1 MDSRHKVVVFAVG
14 TLLIGVMLFVSRENL
29 LQSNLVLEKK
39 PTSTRL
45 VHPESNGNTAMS
57 SPSVGAT
64 AGAGSSSPTPVLGVT
79 SSSSL
84 PAPGLSRPKPGDSL
98 EKILD
103 YKRQIELGS
112 TPDDSLASRNLPG
125 TPSFELVVG
134 GSPVVLHAALNEVYV
149 PQKDG
154 QHEIIEIP
162 AATNLDQWQSEAN
175 KISSNAEIVL
185 YRPELPRTEN
195 NALMLGATLIVAA
208 ANEDEARALAESD
221 GLEYIRPLG
230 DSLSG
235 RYLVGASRPQ
245 VSLETLLKEKMKKVS
260 NLEGNY
266 RKVLVP
272 RAGGA
277 LPPAAKP
284 GPSKTPSLSAGRKAP
299 RFIPNDVNFPSQWHL
314 YQTSA
319 PSGGTTSGVDV
330 NVINAWDLFKGAGVT
345 IGIVDDGLQL
355 THPDLSPNISAVSG
369 IHRDWND
376 STPNDPT
383 PGSLNAHGTAVGG
396 VSAAR
401 GNNSIGVSGV
411 APEAKLAGL
420 RLIAG
425 PASDADEVDAFG
437 WRNDVIAIKN
447 NSWGPA
453 DDGTSIAQLA
463 SSVNAALQ
471 SAVTNGRGGL
481 GEVFVW
487 SNGNGGSYA
496 SAQFVTD
503 SSNYDGYANSIYVIS
518 VGATANTGQA
528 SSYTEKGGNVSVTA
542 PSSGGT
548 LGITTTDLTGVSGYS
563 TTDYTSNFGGTSA
576 SAPMVAGIAALML
589 QANPTLGWRDVKE
602 ILIRTARPIDTGD
615 SGWVNNNAGIKFN
628 PWYGAG
634 LVDAEEAVNR
644 ALDWENLES
653 MTSASASLT
662 GLNLLIPDNKP
673 DGVTVDLPISSSF
686 RVESVAITVSATHL
700 FRGDLVFT
708 VISPAGTQVR
718 MTGGVRY
725 LDSNNNLDNVTF
737 TTPFLWGESSAGTW
751 KVKASD
757 EWTVL
762 SGRLTAASITVYGSS
777 SPVAPANDNFEKAT
791 LVYGQTESIST
802 SNRGAGREKGEPKH
816 TGAQGGG
823 SLWWKIQPRTSG
835 YLTIDTV
842 GSSIDTLMS
851 LYTGTSVTGLTDV
864 IGNDDIST
872 TVKQSRISRFAV
884 QPGEIYMLAVDG
896 KNRARGSIRLNFS
909 LEAGALYDNF
919 VDAKPVNANTW
930 SDNRSNATYSS
941 ESGEPSHAGV
951 GSASKSVWYL
961 WTPQVTGTA
970 TVTTSGSAL
979 DTRLGVYLGTSL
991 RSLRQVT
998 SNDND
1003 AGRKSSKVTFGVRAG
1018 ENYAIALDG
1027 KSGASG
1033 NFTISGIIG
1042 SSSVPVTPPPTND
1055 TFAGLK
1061 AISGAPLDIRASNVN
1076 ATRQTGEPA
1085 GTTSVWYEWT
1095 APRTGPVTVTTDGSL
1110 FDTTLGAYSGSSVS
1124 TVVAL
1129 PSYPS
1134 RVVNQVVVTAEND
1147 NAVPGQRWS
1156 RIRFSA
1162 ASGAKYLIRVNGVR
1176 GATGRY
1182 NLKITY

>member
-1 MDSRHKVVVFAVG
+1 MEWMYRLHKVVLFSIA
-14 TLLIGVMLFVSRENL
+14 TLLIGVILFISRENS
-29 LQSNLVLEKK
+29 LQSVLVLEKK
-39 PTSTRL
+39 STSTIIG
-45 VHPESNGNTAMS
+45 HPESSGAVMS
-57 SPSVGAT
+57 SPSIGAT
-64 AGAGSSSPTPVLGVT
+64 AGGGNSSPAPVLGVT

-84 PAPGLSRPKPGDSL
+84 PAPVLSRPKPGDSF

-103 YKRQIELGS
+103 YKRQIEKGA

-125 TPSFELVVG
+125 TPPFELVVG
-134 GSPVVLHAALNEVYV
+134 GSPVVLQAALNEVYV
-149 PQKDG
+149 PRKDG
-154 QHEIIEIP
+154 QHEIVEITP
-162 AATNLDQWQSEAN
+162 VANLQDWQKEASQ
-175 KISSNAEIVL
+175 ISPDAEIVL
-185 YRPELPRTEN
+185 YRPDLPRTEN
-195 NALMLGATLIVAA
+195 NALMLGSTLIVAA
-208 ANEDEARALAESD
+208 ANEEEARALAESD

-230 DSLSG
+230 DSHTG

-245 VSLETLLKEKMKKVS
+245 VSLETLLQEKMKKVS

-277 LPPAAKP
+277 LPPSSKP
-284 GPSKTPSLSAGRKAP
+284 APVVSPSLSAGRKTP

-314 YQTSA
+314 YQTSV
-319 PSGGTTSGVDV
+319 PNGGTTSGVDV
-330 NVINAWDLFKGAGVT
+330 NVINAWDLYKGAGVT

-369 IHRDWND
+369 IHHDWND
-376 STPNDPT
+376 STPTDPT
-383 PGSLNAHGTAVGG
+383 PSSLNAHGTAVGG
-396 VSAAR
+396 VASAR
-401 GNNSIGVSGV
+401 GNNTIGVSGV

-420 RLIAG
+420 RLVAG

-447 NSWGPA
+447 NSWGPD
-453 DDGTSIAQLA
+453 DDGTSITKLS
-463 SSVNAALQ
+463 SSVNAALL
-471 SAVTNGRGGL
+471 SAVTNGRSGL

-518 VGATANTGQA
+518 VGALANTGQA

-542 PSSGGT
+542 PSNGGT
-548 LGITTTDLTGVSGYS
+548 LGITTTDLSGLPGYTS
-563 TTDYTSNFGGTSA
+563 TDYTSNFGGTSA
-576 SAPMVAGIAALML
+576 SAPMVSGIVALML
-589 QANPTLGWRDVKE
+589 QANPSLGWRDVKE

-644 ALDWENLES
+644 ALDWENLEP
-653 MTSASASLT
+653 MTSASASQT

-673 DGVTVDLPISSSF
+673 EGVTVDLPISSSF
-686 RVESVAITVSATHL
+686 RVESVAITVTATHL
-700 FRGDLVFT
+700 YRGDLVFT

-725 LDSNNNLDNVTF
+725 LDSNSNLDNVTF

-751 KVKASD
+751 QVKAAD
-757 EWTVL
+757 EWIAI
-762 SGRLTAASITVYGSS
+762 SGRLKAASITVYGSS
-777 SPVAPANDNFEKAT
+777 SPVAPSNDNFDKAT
-791 LVYGQTESIST
+791 IVYGQTESIST
-802 SNRGAGREKGEPKH
+802 SNRGSGREKGEPKH

-842 GSSIDTLMS
+842 GSSIDTLIS

-896 KNRARGSIRLNFS
+896 KNRARGSIRLNFN

-919 VDAKPVNANTW
+919 SDAKPVNANSW
-930 SDNRSNATYSS
+930 SDSRSNATYSS

-951 GSASKSVWYL
+951 GAASKSVWYL

-970 TVTTSGSAL
+970 TVTTSGSQL
-979 DTRLGVYLGTSL
+979 DTRLGVYLGRTLGTL
-991 RSLRQVT
+991 REVT

-1027 KSGASG
+1027 KNGASG

-1042 SSSVPVTPPPTND
+1042 SATVPVTPPPTND
-1055 TFAGLK
+1055 AFAGPI
-1061 AISGAPLDIRASNVN
+1061 AISGAPLSIRASNVN

-1095 APRTGPVTVTTDGSL
+1095 APKTGPVTVTTEGSL

-1124 TVVAL
+1124 AVVAL
-1129 PSYPS
+1129 PSYPNS
-1134 RVVNQVVVTAEND
+1134 LVTAEND

-1162 ASGAKYLIRVNGVR
+1162 AAGAKYLIRVNGAR

-1182 NLKITY
+1182 DLKITY

>member
-1 MDSRHKVVVFAVG
+1 MVISFFGISFLA
-14 TLLIGVMLFVSRENL
+14 LFVIL
-29 LQSNLVLEKK
+29 SNQDSDRSYHLSSNSFHRSDSSTPSPGKK
-39 PTSTRL
+39 PKSDSSQSGGSGSASTRPGVGGL
-45 VHPESNGNTAMS
+45 ASAS
-57 SPSVGAT
+57 SPNPQT
-64 AGAGSSSPTPVLGVT
+64 RR
-79 SSSSL
+79 L
-84 PAPGLSRPKPGDSL
+84 PRPKAGDSL
-98 EKILD
+98 EDILK
-103 YKRQIELGS
+103 YKRQIEQGS

-125 TPSFELVVG
+125 TPPFELVVG
-134 GSPVVLHAALNEVYV
+134 GSPVVLQAALNEVYV
-149 PQKDG
+149 PRKDG
-154 QHEIIEIP
+154 QHEIIEITP
-162 AATNLDQWQSEAN
+162 VANLGDWQKEASQ
-175 KISSNAEIVL
+175 ISPDAEIVL
-185 YRPELPRTEN
+185 YRPDLPRTEN
-195 NALMLGATLIVAA
+195 NALMLGSTLIVAA
-208 ANEDEARALAESD
+208 AKEDEARAFAESD

-235 RYLVGASRPQ
+235 RYLVGTPRPQ
-245 VSLETLLKEKMKKVS
+245 VSLETLIKEKMKKVS
-260 NLEGNY
+260 NLEGNF
-266 RKVLVP
+266 RKVLVARV
-272 RAGGA
+272 RAP
-277 LPPAAKP
+277 LPPVSKP
-284 GPSKTPSLSAGRKAP
+284 APVVTPSLSAGRKTP

-314 YQTSA
+314 YQTVV
-319 PSGGTTSGVDV
+319 PIGGTTSGVDV
-330 NVINAWDLFKGAGVT
+330 NVINAWDLYKGAGVT

-355 THPDLSPNISAVSG
+355 THSDLSPNISAVSG
-369 IHRDWND
+369 IHHDWND
-376 STPNDPT
+376 STPTDPS
-383 PGSLNAHGTAVGG
+383 PNSLNAHGTAVAGLA
-396 VSAAR
+396 AAR

-420 RLIAG
+420 RLVAG

-447 NSWGPA
+447 NSWGPD
-453 DDGTSIAQLA
+453 DDGTSITKLS
-463 SSVNAALQ
+463 SSVNAALL
-471 SAVTNGRGGL
+471 SAVTNGRSGL

-518 VGATANTGQA
+518 VGALANTGQA

-542 PSSGGT
+542 PSNGGT
-548 LGITTTDLTGVSGYS
+548 LGITTTDLSGLPGYTS
-563 TTDYTSNFGGTSA
+563 TDYTSNFGGTSA
-576 SAPMVAGIAALML
+576 SAPMVSGIVALML
-589 QANPTLGWRDVKE
+589 QANPSLGWRDVKE

-644 ALDWENLES
+644 ALDWENLEP
-653 MTSASASLT
+653 MTSASASQT

-673 DGVTVDLPISSSF
+673 EGVTVDLPISSSF
-686 RVESVAITVSATHL
+686 RVESVAITVTATHL
-700 FRGDLVFT
+700 YRGDLVFT

-725 LDSNNNLDNVTF
+725 LDSNSNLDNVTF

-751 KVKASD
+751 QVKAAD
-757 EWTVL
+757 EWIAI
-762 SGRLTAASITVYGSS
+762 SGRLKAASITVYGSS
-777 SPVAPANDNFEKAT
+777 SPVAPSNDNFDKAT
-791 LVYGQTESIST
+791 IVYGQTESIST
-802 SNRGAGREKGEPKH
+802 SNRGSGREKGEPKH

-842 GSSIDTLMS
+842 GSSIDTLIS

-896 KNRARGSIRLNFS
+896 KNRARGSIRLNFN

-919 VDAKPVNANTW
+919 SDAKPVNANSW
-930 SDNRSNATYSS
+930 SDSRSNATYSS

-951 GSASKSVWYL
+951 GPASKSVWYL

-970 TVTTSGSAL
+970 TVTTSGSQL
-979 DTRLGVYLGTSL
+979 DTRLGVYLGRTLGTL
-991 RSLRQVT
+991 REVT

-1027 KSGASG
+1027 KNGASG

-1042 SSSVPVTPPPTND
+1042 SATVPVTPPPAND
-1055 TFAGLK
+1055 AFAGPI
-1061 AISGAPLDIRASNVN
+1061 AISGAPLSIRASNVN

-1095 APRTGPVTVTTDGSL
+1095 APKTGPVTVTTEGSL

-1124 TVVAL
+1124 AVVAL
-1129 PSYPS
+1129 PSYPNS
-1134 RVVNQVVVTAEND
+1134 LVTAEND

-1162 ASGAKYLIRVNGVR
+1162 AAGAKYLIRVNGAR

-1182 NLKITY
+1182 DLKITY

>member
-1 MDSRHKVVVFAVG
+1 MYGRHKVVVFSIG
-14 TLLIGVMLFVSRENL
+14 TLLVGVMLFVSRENL
-29 LQSNLVLEKK
+29 IHSNLVFEKK
-39 PTSTRL
+39 PTSIRL
-45 VHPESNGNTAMS
+45 GHPESSGNTAMS
-57 SPSVGAT
+57 SPSTGAT
-64 AGAGSSSPTPVLGVT
+64 AGAGTFPPTPLLGVT

-84 PAPGLSRPKPGDSL
+84 RAPAPSRPKLGDSL

-103 YKRQIELGS
+103 YKRQIEQGS
-112 TPDDSLASRNLPG
+112 TPDVSLASRNLPG
-125 TPSFELVVG
+125 TPPFELVVG
-134 GSPVVLHAALNEVYV
+134 GSPIVLHAALNEVYV
-149 PQKDG
+149 PLRDG
-154 QHEIIEIP
+154 QHEIVEI
-162 AATNLDQWQSEAN
+162 AQVANLREWQKEAT
-175 KISSNAEIVL
+175 KISPDAEIVL
-185 YRPELPRTEN
+185 YRPDLPRTEN

-208 ANEDEARALAESD
+208 ANEDEARSLAESD

-245 VSLETLLKEKMKKVS
+245 ISLETLLKEKKKKVS
-260 NLEGNY
+260 NAEGNF
-266 RKVLVP
+266 RKVLVL

-277 LPPAAKP
+277 LPPASKP
-284 GPSKTPSLSAGRKAP
+284 GPGKRPTLSAGRKAP
-299 RFIPNDVNFPSQWHL
+299 RFTPNDVNFPSQWHL
-314 YQTSA
+314 YQTSV

-330 NVINAWDLFKGAGVT
+330 NVINAWDLYKGAGVT

-355 THPDLSPNISAVSG
+355 THPDLSPNVSPISG
-369 IHRDWND
+369 IHHDWND

-383 PGSLNAHGTAVGG
+383 PSSLNAHGTAVGG
-396 VSAAR
+396 VASAR
-401 GNNSIGVSGV
+401 GNNTIGVSGV
-411 APEAKLAGL
+411 APEARLAGL
-420 RLIAG
+420 RLVAG
-425 PASDADEVDAFG
+425 PPSDADEVDAFG

-447 NSWGPA
+447 NSWGPD
-453 DDGTSIAQLA
+453 DDGTSIAKLPSA
-463 SSVNAALQ
+463 VNAALL
-471 SAVTNGRGGL
+471 SAVSNGRGGL

-496 SAQFVTD
+496 SAQYVTD

-518 VGATANTGQA
+518 VGAIANTGQA
-528 SSYTEKGGNVSVTA
+528 SSFTEKGGNVSVTA
-542 PSSGGT
+542 PSNGGT
-548 LGITTTDLTGVSGYS
+548 LGITTTDLTGLSGYTS
-563 TTDYTSNFGGTSA
+563 TDYTSNFGGTSA

-653 MTSASASLT
+653 MTSVSASLT

-673 DGVTVDLPISSSF
+673 EGVTVDLPISSSF

-700 FRGDLVFT
+700 YRGDLVFS

-718 MTGGVRY
+718 LTGGVRY
-725 LDSNNNLDNVTF
+725 LDSNSNLDNVTF
-737 TTPFLWGESSAGTW
+737 TTPFFWGESSAGTW

-757 EWTVL
+757 EWVVL

-791 LVYGQTESIST
+791 LVYGQTDSIST

-851 LYTGTSVTGLTDV
+851 LYTGTSVNGLSDV
-864 IGNDDIST
+864 IGNDDISSS
-872 TVKQSRISRFAV
+872 VKQSRISRFAV
-884 QPGEIYMLAVDG
+884 QPGEIYMLALDG
-896 KNRARGSIRLNFS
+896 KNRARGSIRLNFK

-919 VDAKPVNANTW
+919 GDAKPINSSTW
-930 SDNRSNATYSS
+930 SDSRSNATYSS
-941 ESGEPSHAGV
+941 EPGEPSHAGV

-961 WTPQVTGTA
+961 WTPQATGTA

-979 DTRLGVYLGTSL
+979 DTRLGVYLGNAIS
-991 RSLRQVT
+991 SLRQVA

-1003 AGRKSSKVTFGVRAG
+1003 AGRRTSKVTFGVRAG

-1027 KSGASG
+1027 KNGASG

-1042 SSSVPVTPPPTND
+1042 SATVPVTPPPTND
-1055 TFAGLK
+1055 TFAGLIG
-1061 AISGAPLDIRASNVN
+1061 ISGAPLNIRASNVN

-1095 APRTGPVTVTTDGSL
+1095 APKTGPVTVTTDGSL

-1129 PSYPS
+1129 PSYPNTL
-1134 RVVNQVVVTAEND
+1134 VKAEND

-1162 ASGAKYLIRVNGVR
+1162 ATGAKYLIRVNGVR

-1182 NLKITY
+1182 DLKIAY

>member
-1 MDSRHKVVVFAVG
+1 MEWMYRLHKVVLFSIA
-14 TLLIGVMLFVSRENL
+14 TLLIGVILFISRENS
-29 LQSNLVLEKK
+29 LQSVLVLEKK
-39 PTSTRL
+39 STSTIIG
-45 VHPESNGNTAMS
+45 HPESSGAVMS
-57 SPSVGAT
+57 SPSIGAT
-64 AGAGSSSPTPVLGVT
+64 AGGGNSSPAPVLGVT

-84 PAPGLSRPKPGDSL
+84 PAPVLSRPKPGDSF

-103 YKRQIELGS
+103 YKRQIEKGA

-125 TPSFELVVG
+125 TPPFELVVG
-134 GSPVVLHAALNEVYV
+134 GSPVVLQAALNEVYV
-149 PQKDG
+149 PRKDG
-154 QHEIIEIP
+154 QHEIVEITP
-162 AATNLDQWQSEAN
+162 VANLQDWQKEASQ
-175 KISSNAEIVL
+175 ISPDAEIVL
-185 YRPELPRTEN
+185 YRPDLPRTEN
-195 NALMLGATLIVAA
+195 NALMLGSTLIVAA
-208 ANEDEARALAESD
+208 ANEEEARALAESD

-230 DSLSG
+230 DSHTG

-245 VSLETLLKEKMKKVS
+245 VSLETLLQEKMKKVS

-277 LPPAAKP
+277 LPPSSKP
-284 GPSKTPSLSAGRKAP
+284 APVVSPSLSAGRKTP

-314 YQTSA
+314 YQTSV
-319 PSGGTTSGVDV
+319 PNGGTTSGVDV
-330 NVINAWDLFKGAGVT
+330 NVINAWDLYKGAGVT

-369 IHRDWND
+369 IHHDWND
-376 STPNDPT
+376 STPTDPT
-383 PGSLNAHGTAVGG
+383 PSSLNAHGTAVGG
-396 VSAAR
+396 VASAR
-401 GNNSIGVSGV
+401 GNNTIGVSGV

-420 RLIAG
+420 RLVAG

-447 NSWGPA
+447 NSWGPD
-453 DDGTSIAQLA
+453 DDGTSITKLS
-463 SSVNAALQ
+463 SSVNAALL
-471 SAVTNGRGGL
+471 SAVTNGRSGL

-518 VGATANTGQA
+518 VGALANTGQA

-542 PSSGGT
+542 PSNGGT
-548 LGITTTDLTGVSGYS
+548 LGITTTDLSGLSGYTS
-563 TTDYTSNFGGTSA
+563 TDYTSNFGGTSA
-576 SAPMVAGIAALML
+576 SAPMVSGIVALML
-589 QANPTLGWRDVKE
+589 QANPSLGWRDVKE

-644 ALDWENLES
+644 ALDWENLEP
-653 MTSASASLT
+653 MTSASASQT

-673 DGVTVDLPISSSF
+673 EGVTVDLPISSSF
-686 RVESVAITVSATHL
+686 RVESVAITVTATHL
-700 FRGDLVFT
+700 YRGDLVFT

-725 LDSNNNLDNVTF
+725 LDSNSNLDNVTF

-751 KVKASD
+751 QVKAAD
-757 EWTVL
+757 EWIAI
-762 SGRLTAASITVYGSS
+762 SGRLKAASITVYGSS
-777 SPVAPANDNFEKAT
+777 SPVAPSNDNFDKAT
-791 LVYGQTESIST
+791 IVYGQTESIST
-802 SNRGAGREKGEPKH
+802 SNRGSGREKGEPKH

-842 GSSIDTLMS
+842 GSSIDTLIS

-896 KNRARGSIRLNFS
+896 KNRARGSIRLNFN

-919 VDAKPVNANTW
+919 SDAKPVNANSW
-930 SDNRSNATYSS
+930 SDSRSNATYSS

-951 GSASKSVWYL
+951 GAASKSVWYL

-970 TVTTSGSAL
+970 TVTTSGSQL
-979 DTRLGVYLGTSL
+979 DTRLGVYLGRTLGTL
-991 RSLRQVT
+991 REVT

-1027 KSGASG
+1027 KNGASG

-1042 SSSVPVTPPPTND
+1042 SATVPVTPPPTND
-1055 TFAGLK
+1055 AFAGPI
-1061 AISGAPLDIRASNVN
+1061 AISGAPLSIRASNVN

-1095 APRTGPVTVTTDGSL
+1095 APKTGPVTVTTEGSL

-1124 TVVAL
+1124 AVVAL
-1129 PSYPS
+1129 PSYPNS
-1134 RVVNQVVVTAEND
+1134 LVTAEND

-1162 ASGAKYLIRVNGVR
+1162 AAGAKYLIRVNGAR

-1182 NLKITY
+1182 DLKITY

>member
-1 MDSRHKVVVFAVG
+1 
-14 TLLIGVMLFVSRENL
+14 
-29 LQSNLVLEKK
+29 LE
-39 PTSTRL
+39 
-45 VHPESNGNTAMS
+45 
-57 SPSVGAT
+57 
-64 AGAGSSSPTPVLGVT
+64 
-79 SSSSL
+79 
-84 PAPGLSRPKPGDSL
+84 D
-98 EKILD
+98 ILK
-103 YKRQIELGS
+103 YKRQIEQGS

-125 TPSFELVVG
+125 TPPFELVVG
-134 GSPVVLHAALNEVYV
+134 GSPVVLQAALNEVYV
-149 PQKDG
+149 PRKDG
-154 QHEIIEIP
+154 QHEIVEITP
-162 AATNLDQWQSEAN
+162 VANLQDWQKEASQ
-175 KISSNAEIVL
+175 ISPDAEIVL
-185 YRPELPRTEN
+185 YRPDLPRSEN
-195 NALMLGATLIVAA
+195 NALMLGSTLIVAA
-208 ANEDEARALAESD
+208 ANEGEARALAECD

-245 VSLETLLKEKMKKVS
+245 VSLETLLKEKLKKVS

-277 LPPAAKP
+277 LPPASKP
-284 GPSKTPSLSAGRKAP
+284 APVVTPSLSAGRKTP

-314 YQTSA
+314 YQTSV

-330 NVINAWDLFKGAGVT
+330 NVINAWDLYKGAGVT

-355 THPDLSPNISAVSG
+355 THPDLSANISSVSG
-369 IHRDWND
+369 VHHDWND
-376 STPNDPT
+376 STPTDPS
-383 PGSLNAHGTAVGG
+383 PSSLNAHGTAVAG

-420 RLIAG
+420 RLVAG
-425 PASDADEVDAFG
+425 PPSDADEVDAFG
-437 WRNDVIAIKN
+437 WRNEVIAIKN
-447 NSWGPA
+447 NSWGPD
-453 DDGTSIAQLA
+453 DDGTSISALPSA
-463 SSVNAALQ
+463 VNAALQ

-481 GEVFVW
+481 GTVFVW
-487 SNGNGGSYA
+487 SNGNGGGYA
-496 SAQFVTD
+496 SSQFVSD

-518 VGATANTGQA
+518 VGATANTGRA
-528 SSYTEKGGNVSVTA
+528 SNFTEKGGNVSVTA

-548 LGITTTDLTGVSGYS
+548 LGITTTDLTGLSGYS
-563 TTDYTSNFGGTSA
+563 STDYVSNFGGTSA

-589 QANPTLGWRDVKE
+589 QANPALGWRDVKE

-615 SGWVNNNAGIKFN
+615 TGWVNNNAGIKFN

-644 ALDWENLES
+644 ALDWENLET
-653 MTSASASLT
+653 MTSASASRT
-662 GLNLLIPDNKP
+662 GLNLLIPDNNP

-700 FRGDLVFT
+700 YRGDLVFT

-725 LDSNNNLDNVTF
+725 LDSNDNLENVTF

-751 KVKASD
+751 QVKAAD
-757 EWTVL
+757 EWIVL
-762 SGRLTAASITVYGSS
+762 SGRLKAASITVYGSS
-777 SPVAPANDNFEKAT
+777 SPVAPANDNFDKASI
-791 LVYGQTESIST
+791 VFGQTESIST
-802 SNRGAGREKGEPKH
+802 SNRGSGREKGEPKH

-872 TVKQSRISRFAV
+872 TVKQSRISRFTV

-896 KNRARGSIRLNFS
+896 KNRARGSIRLNFN
-909 LEAGALYDNF
+909 LEAGALYDKF
-919 VDAKPVNANTW
+919 VDAKPVTTSIW
-930 SDNRSNATYSS
+930 SDSRSNATYSS

-951 GSASKSVWYL
+951 GPASKSVWYL

-979 DTRLGVYLGTSL
+979 DTRLGVYLGTTLSSL
-991 RSLRQVT
+991 RRVT

-1003 AGRKSSKVTFGVRAG
+1003 AGRMSSKVTFGVRAG

-1042 SSSVPVTPPPTND
+1042 SATVPVTPPPTND
-1055 TFAGLK
+1055 TFSGLI
-1061 AISGAPLDIRASNVN
+1061 AISGAPLNIRASNVN

-1095 APRTGPVTVTTDGSL
+1095 APKTGPVTVTTDGSL
-1110 FDTTLGAYSGSSVS
+1110 FDTMLGAYTGSSVS

-1129 PSYPS
+1129 PSYP
-1134 RVVNQVVVTAEND
+1134 NTLVTAEND

-1156 RIRFSA
+1156 RIRFSVA
-1162 ASGAKYLIRVNGVR
+1162 TGAKYLIRVNGAR

-1182 NLKITY
+1182 DLKITY

>member
-1 MDSRHKVVVFAVG
+1 LD
-14 TLLIGVMLFVSRENL
+14 
-29 LQSNLVLEKK
+29 
-39 PTSTRL
+39 
-45 VHPESNGNTAMS
+45 
-57 SPSVGAT
+57 
-64 AGAGSSSPTPVLGVT
+64 
-79 SSSSL
+79 
-84 PAPGLSRPKPGDSL
+84 D
-98 EKILD
+98 ILK
-103 YKRQIELGS
+103 YKRQIEQGS

-125 TPSFELVVG
+125 TPPFELVVG
-134 GSPVVLHAALNEVYV
+134 GSPIVLQAALNEVYV
-149 PQKDG
+149 PRKDG
-154 QHEIIEIP
+154 QHEIVEIAP
-162 AATNLDQWQSEAN
+162 VANLQEWQKEATQ
-175 KISSNAEIVL
+175 ISPEAEIVL
-185 YRPELPRTEN
+185 YRPDLPRTEN
-195 NALMLGATLIVAA
+195 NALMLGSTLILTA
-208 ANEDEARALAESD
+208 ANEQEARSIAYSN
-221 GLEYIRPLG
+221 GLELVRPLG

-235 RYLVGASRPQ
+235 RYLVSASQAQ
-245 VSLETLLKEKMKKVS
+245 VSLETLLTQKMD
-260 NLEGNY
+260 NPAILQGNF
-266 RKVLVP
+266 RKVLVGSV
-272 RAGGA
+272 RAP
-277 LPPAAKP
+277 LPTASKP
-284 GPSKTPSLSAGRKAP
+284 SPVVTPPLSAGRKAP
-299 RFIPNDVNFPSQWHL
+299 SFIPNDVNFPSQWHL
-314 YQTSA
+314 YQTSV

-330 NVINAWDLFKGAGVT
+330 NVINAWDLYKGAGVT

-355 THPDLSPNISAVSG
+355 THPDLSPNISTVSG

-376 STPNDPT
+376 STPNDPN
-383 PGSLNAHGTAVGG
+383 PSSLNAHGTAVAG

-447 NSWGPA
+447 NSWNPSGDSTFITALPSA
-453 DDGTSIAQLA
+453 
-463 SSVNAALQ
+463 VNAALL

-487 SNGNGGSYA
+487 SNGNGGGA
-496 SAQFVTD
+496 SAQFVAD

-528 SSYTEKGGNVSVTA
+528 SYYTEKGGNVSVTA

-548 LGITTTDLTGVSGYS
+548 LGITTTDLSGLSGYTS
-563 TTDYTSNFGGTSA
+563 TDYTSNFGGTSA

-589 QANPTLGWRDVKE
+589 QANPALGWRDVKE

-615 SGWVNNNAGIKFN
+615 TGWVNNNAGIKFN

-644 ALDWENLES
+644 ALDWENLEP
-653 MTSASASLT
+653 MTSASASRT

-700 FRGDLVFT
+700 YRGDLVFS

-725 LDSNNNLDNVTF
+725 QDSNSNLDNVTF

-751 KVKASD
+751 QVKAAD
-757 EWTVL
+757 EWIAL
-762 SGRLTAASITVYGSS
+762 SGRLKAASITVYGSS

-864 IGNDDIST
+864 IGNDDISRPI
-872 TVKQSRISRFAV
+872 VQSRINRLAV
-884 QPGEIYMLAVDG
+884 QPGDIYMLAIDG
-896 KNRARGSIRLNFS
+896 KNRARGSVLLNFA
-909 LEAGALYDNF
+909 LEAGALYDKF
-919 VDAKPVNANTW
+919 ADAKPVNANSW
-930 SDNRSNATYSS
+930 SDSRSNASYSS
-941 ESGEPSHAGV
+941 ESGEPAHAGV
-951 GSASKSVWYL
+951 GAASKSVWYL

-970 TVTTSGSAL
+970 TVSTSGSVL
-979 DTRLGVYLGTSL
+979 DTRLAVYLGSTLSTL
-991 RSLRQVT
+991 RLVT

-1027 KSGASG
+1027 KSGQTG

-1042 SSSVPVTPPPTND
+1042 SSTAPVTPPPAND
-1055 TFAGLK
+1055 VFAGPI
-1061 AISGAPLDIRASNVN
+1061 AISGAPLNVRASSVN

-1085 GTTSVWYEWT
+1085 GTTSVWYQWT
-1095 APRTGPVTVTTDGSL
+1095 APKTGPVTVTTEGSL

-1129 PSYPS
+1129 PSYPNS
-1134 RVVNQVVVTAEND
+1134 LVPAEND
-1147 NAVPGQRWS
+1147 NAVPGERWS
-1156 RIRFSA
+1156 RVRFTA
-1162 ASGAKYLIRVNGVR
+1162 ANGAKYLIRVNGAR

-1182 NLKITY
+1182 DLKISY

>member
-1 MDSRHKVVVFAVG
+1 MEWMYRLHKVVLFSIA
-14 TLLIGVMLFVSRENL
+14 TLLIGVILFISRENS
-29 LQSNLVLEKK
+29 LQSVLVLEKK
-39 PTSTRL
+39 STSTIIG
-45 VHPESNGNTAMS
+45 HPESSGAVMS
-57 SPSVGAT
+57 SPSIGAT
-64 AGAGSSSPTPVLGVT
+64 AGGGNSSPAPVLGVT

-84 PAPGLSRPKPGDSL
+84 PAPVLSRPKPGDSF

-103 YKRQIELGS
+103 YKRQIEKGA

-125 TPSFELVVG
+125 TPPFELVVG
-134 GSPVVLHAALNEVYV
+134 GSPVVLQAALNEVYV
-149 PQKDG
+149 PRKDG
-154 QHEIIEIP
+154 QHEIVEITP
-162 AATNLDQWQSEAN
+162 VANLQDWQKEASQ
-175 KISSNAEIVL
+175 ISPDAEIVL
-185 YRPELPRTEN
+185 YRPDLPRTEN
-195 NALMLGATLIVAA
+195 NALMLGSTLIVAA
-208 ANEDEARALAESD
+208 ANEEEARALAESD

-230 DSLSG
+230 DSHTG

-245 VSLETLLKEKMKKVS
+245 VSLETLLQEKMKKVS

-277 LPPAAKP
+277 LPPSSKP
-284 GPSKTPSLSAGRKAP
+284 APVVSPSLSAGRKTP

-314 YQTSA
+314 YQTSV
-319 PSGGTTSGVDV
+319 PNGGTTSGVDV
-330 NVINAWDLFKGAGVT
+330 NVINAWDLYKGAGVT

-369 IHRDWND
+369 IHHDWND
-376 STPNDPT
+376 STPTDPT
-383 PGSLNAHGTAVGG
+383 PSSLNAHGTAVGG
-396 VSAAR
+396 VASAR
-401 GNNSIGVSGV
+401 GNNTIGVSGV

-420 RLIAG
+420 RLVAG

-447 NSWGPA
+447 NSWGPD
-453 DDGTSIAQLA
+453 DDGTSITKLS
-463 SSVNAALQ
+463 SSVNAALL
-471 SAVTNGRGGL
+471 SAVTNGRSGL

-518 VGATANTGQA
+518 VGALANTGQA

-542 PSSGGT
+542 PSNGGT
-548 LGITTTDLTGVSGYS
+548 LGITTTDLSGLPGYTS
-563 TTDYTSNFGGTSA
+563 TDYTSNFGGTSA
-576 SAPMVAGIAALML
+576 SAPMVSGIVALML
-589 QANPTLGWRDVKE
+589 QANPSLGWRDVKE

-644 ALDWENLES
+644 ALDWENLEP
-653 MTSASASLT
+653 MTSASASRT

-673 DGVTVDLPISSSF
+673 EGVTVDLPISSSF
-686 RVESVAITVSATHL
+686 RVESVAITVTATHL
-700 FRGDLVFT
+700 YRGDLVFT

-725 LDSNNNLDNVTF
+725 LDSNSNLDNVTF

-751 KVKASD
+751 QVKAAD
-757 EWTVL
+757 EWIAI
-762 SGRLTAASITVYGSS
+762 SGRLKAASITVYGSS
-777 SPVAPANDNFEKAT
+777 SPVAPSNDNFDKAT
-791 LVYGQTESIST
+791 IVYGQTESIST
-802 SNRGAGREKGEPKH
+802 SNRGSGREKGEPKH

-842 GSSIDTLMS
+842 GSSIDTLIS

-896 KNRARGSIRLNFS
+896 KNRARGSIRLNFN

-919 VDAKPVNANTW
+919 SDAKPVNANSW
-930 SDNRSNATYSS
+930 SDSRSNATYSS

-951 GSASKSVWYL
+951 GAASKSVWYL

-970 TVTTSGSAL
+970 TVTTSGSQL
-979 DTRLGVYLGTSL
+979 DTRLGVYLGRTLGTL
-991 RSLRQVT
+991 REVT

-1027 KSGASG
+1027 KNGASG

-1042 SSSVPVTPPPTND
+1042 SATVPVTPPPTND
-1055 TFAGLK
+1055 AFAGPI
-1061 AISGAPLDIRASNVN
+1061 AISGAPLSIRASNVN

-1095 APRTGPVTVTTDGSL
+1095 APKTGPVTVTTEGSL

-1124 TVVAL
+1124 AVVAL
-1129 PSYPS
+1129 PSYPNS
-1134 RVVNQVVVTAEND
+1134 LVTAEND

-1162 ASGAKYLIRVNGVR
+1162 AAGAKYLIRVNGAR

-1182 NLKITY
+1182 DLKITY

>member
-1 MDSRHKVVVFAVG
+1 MEWMYRLHKVVLFSIA
-14 TLLIGVMLFVSRENL
+14 TLLIGVILFISRENS
-29 LQSNLVLEKK
+29 LQSVLVLEKK
-39 PTSTRL
+39 STSTIIG
-45 VHPESNGNTAMS
+45 HPESSGAVMS
-57 SPSVGAT
+57 SPSIGAT
-64 AGAGSSSPTPVLGVT
+64 AGGGNSSPAPVLGVT

-84 PAPGLSRPKPGDSL
+84 PAPVLSRPKPGDSF

-103 YKRQIELGS
+103 YKRQIEKGA

-125 TPSFELVVG
+125 TPPFELVVG
-134 GSPVVLHAALNEVYV
+134 GSPVVLQAALNEVYV
-149 PQKDG
+149 PRKDG
-154 QHEIIEIP
+154 QHEIVEITP
-162 AATNLDQWQSEAN
+162 VANLQDWQKEASQ
-175 KISSNAEIVL
+175 ISPDAEIVL
-185 YRPELPRTEN
+185 YRPDLPRTEN
-195 NALMLGATLIVAA
+195 NALMLGSTLIVAA
-208 ANEDEARALAESD
+208 ANEEEARALAESD

-230 DSLSG
+230 DSHTG

-245 VSLETLLKEKMKKVS
+245 VSLETLLQEKMKKVS

-277 LPPAAKP
+277 LPPSSKP
-284 GPSKTPSLSAGRKAP
+284 APVVSPSLSAGRKTP

-314 YQTSA
+314 YQTSV
-319 PSGGTTSGVDV
+319 PNGGTTSGVDV
-330 NVINAWDLFKGAGVT
+330 NVINAWDLYKGAGVT

-369 IHRDWND
+369 IHHDWND
-376 STPNDPT
+376 STPTDPT
-383 PGSLNAHGTAVGG
+383 PSSLNAHGTAVGG
-396 VSAAR
+396 VASAR
-401 GNNSIGVSGV
+401 GNNTIGVSGV

-420 RLIAG
+420 RLVAG

-447 NSWGPA
+447 NSWGPD
-453 DDGTSIAQLA
+453 DDGTSITKLS
-463 SSVNAALQ
+463 SSVNAALL
-471 SAVTNGRGGL
+471 SAVTNGRSGL

-518 VGATANTGQA
+518 VGALANTGQA

-542 PSSGGT
+542 PSNGGT
-548 LGITTTDLTGVSGYS
+548 LGITTTDLSGLSGYTS
-563 TTDYTSNFGGTSA
+563 TDYTSNFGGTSA
-576 SAPMVAGIAALML
+576 SAPMVSGIVALML
-589 QANPTLGWRDVKE
+589 QANPSLGWRDVKE

-644 ALDWENLES
+644 ALDWENLEP
-653 MTSASASLT
+653 MTSASASRT

-673 DGVTVDLPISSSF
+673 EGVTVDLPISSSF
-686 RVESVAITVSATHL
+686 RVESVAITVTATHL
-700 FRGDLVFT
+700 YRGDLVFT

-725 LDSNNNLDNVTF
+725 LDSNSNLDNVTF

-751 KVKASD
+751 QVKAAD
-757 EWTVL
+757 EWIAI
-762 SGRLTAASITVYGSS
+762 SGRLKAASITVYGSS
-777 SPVAPANDNFEKAT
+777 SPVAPSNDNFDKAT
-791 LVYGQTESIST
+791 IVYGQTESIST
-802 SNRGAGREKGEPKH
+802 SNRGSGREKGEPKH

-842 GSSIDTLMS
+842 GSSIDTLIS

-896 KNRARGSIRLNFS
+896 KNRARGSIRLNFN

-919 VDAKPVNANTW
+919 SDAKPVNANSW
-930 SDNRSNATYSS
+930 SDSRSNATYSS

-951 GSASKSVWYL
+951 GAASKSVWYL

-970 TVTTSGSAL
+970 TVTTSGSQL
-979 DTRLGVYLGTSL
+979 DTRLGVYLGRTLGTL
-991 RSLRQVT
+991 REVT

-1027 KSGASG
+1027 KNGASG

-1042 SSSVPVTPPPTND
+1042 SATVPVTPPPTND
-1055 TFAGLK
+1055 AFAGPI
-1061 AISGAPLDIRASNVN
+1061 AISGAPLSIRASNVN

-1095 APRTGPVTVTTDGSL
+1095 APKTGPVTVTTEGSL

-1124 TVVAL
+1124 AVVAL
-1129 PSYPS
+1129 PSYPNS
-1134 RVVNQVVVTAEND
+1134 LVTAEND

-1162 ASGAKYLIRVNGVR
+1162 AAGAKYLIRVNGAR

-1182 NLKITY
+1182 DLKITY

>member
-1 MDSRHKVVVFAVG
+1 MDKLPRVVVVSVG
-14 TLLIGVMLFVSRENL
+14 ALLIGVVFLVSRNNL
-29 LQSNLVLEKK
+29 LQSNLALQKK
-39 PTSTRL
+39 PATTNLGVPKANAATATGSFPMGASVSAAVSSSTS
-45 VHPESNGNTAMS
+45 
-57 SPSVGAT
+57 SVLGAT
-64 AGAGSSSPTPVLGVT
+64 RSSTSPVPV
-79 SSSSL
+79 
-84 PAPGLSRPKPGDSL
+84 LSRPKPGDSL
-98 EKILD
+98 EKILE

-125 TPSFELVVG
+125 TPPFELIVG

-149 PQKDG
+149 PRKDG
-154 QHEIIEIP
+154 QHEIVEISS
-162 AATNLDQWQSEAN
+162 ATNLNQWQSEAS
-175 KISSNAEIVL
+175 KISPDAEIVL

-195 NALMLGATLIVAA
+195 NALMLGSTLIVAA
-208 ANEDEARALAESD
+208 ANEDEARGLAASD

-235 RYLVGASRPQ
+235 RYLAAASRPQ

-266 RKVLVP
+266 RKILVP

-277 LPPAAKP
+277 LPHASKP
-284 GPSKTPSLSAGRKAP
+284 GPVTTPSLSAGRRAP

-314 YQTSA
+314 YQTSV

-330 NVINAWDLFKGAGVT
+330 NVINAWDLYKGAGVT

-355 THPDLSPNISAVSG
+355 THPDLSPNISSVSG
-369 IHRDWND
+369 IHHDWND
-376 STPNDPT
+376 STPNDPNPT
-383 PGSLNAHGTAVGG
+383 VLNAHGTAVGG

-437 WRNDVIAIKN
+437 WKNDLIAIKN

-453 DDGTSIAQLA
+453 DDGTSIAKLS
-463 SSVNAALQ
+463 SSVNAALL

-481 GEVFVW
+481 GEIFTW
-487 SNGNGGSYA
+487 SNGNGGYYA

-528 SSYTEKGGNVSVTA
+528 SSFTEKGGNVSVTA

-548 LGITTTDLTGVSGYS
+548 LGITTTDLSGLSGYS
-563 TTDYTSNFGGTSA
+563 STDYVSNFGGTSA

-673 DGVTVDLPISSSF
+673 EGVTVDLPISSSF

-700 FRGDLVFT
+700 YRGDMVFS

-725 LDSNNNLDNVTF
+725 LDSNSNLDNVTF

-751 KVKASD
+751 QVKAAD
-757 EWTVL
+757 EWIAL
-762 SGRLTAASITVYGSS
+762 SGRLKAASITVYGSS

-864 IGNDDIST
+864 IGNDDISRPI
-872 TVKQSRISRFAV
+872 VQSRINRLAV
-884 QPGEIYMLAVDG
+884 QPGDIYMLAIDG
-896 KNRARGSIRLNFS
+896 KNRARGSVLLNFA
-909 LEAGALYDNF
+909 LEAGALYDKF
-919 VDAKPVNANTW
+919 ADAKPVNANSW
-930 SDNRSNATYSS
+930 SDSRSNASYSS
-941 ESGEPSHAGV
+941 ESGEPAHAGV
-951 GSASKSVWYL
+951 GAASKSVWYL

-970 TVTTSGSAL
+970 TVSTSGSVL
-979 DTRLGVYLGTSL
+979 DTRLAVYLGSTLSTL
-991 RSLRQVT
+991 RLVT

-1027 KSGASG
+1027 KSGQTG

-1042 SSSVPVTPPPTND
+1042 SSTAPVTPPPAND
-1055 TFAGLK
+1055 VFAGPI
-1061 AISGAPLDIRASNVN
+1061 AISGAPLNVRASSVN

-1085 GTTSVWYEWT
+1085 GTTSVWYQWT
-1095 APRTGPVTVTTDGSL
+1095 APKTGPVTVTTEGSL

-1129 PSYPS
+1129 PSYPNS
-1134 RVVNQVVVTAEND
+1134 LVPAEND
-1147 NAVPGQRWS
+1147 NAVPGERWS
-1156 RIRFSA
+1156 RVRFTA
-1162 ASGAKYLIRVNGVR
+1162 ANGAKYLIRVNGAR

-1182 NLKITY
+1182 DLKISY

>member
-1 MDSRHKVVVFAVG
+1 LD
-14 TLLIGVMLFVSRENL
+14 
-29 LQSNLVLEKK
+29 
-39 PTSTRL
+39 
-45 VHPESNGNTAMS
+45 
-57 SPSVGAT
+57 
-64 AGAGSSSPTPVLGVT
+64 
-79 SSSSL
+79 
-84 PAPGLSRPKPGDSL
+84 D
-98 EKILD
+98 ILK
-103 YKRQIELGS
+103 YKRQIEQGS

-125 TPSFELVVG
+125 TPPFELVVG
-134 GSPVVLHAALNEVYV
+134 GSPIVLQAALNEVYV
-149 PQKDG
+149 PRKDG
-154 QHEIIEIP
+154 HHEVVEITP
-162 AATNLDQWQSEAN
+162 VANLQDWQKEASQ
-175 KISSNAEIVL
+175 ISPDAEMVL
-185 YRPELPRTEN
+185 YRLDLPRTEN
-195 NALMLGATLIVAA
+195 NALMLGSTLIVTA
-208 ANEDEARALAESD
+208 ANEDEARGLAASD

-235 RYLVGASRPQ
+235 RYLAAASRPQ

-266 RKVLVP
+266 RKILVP
-272 RAGGA
+272 RAG
-277 LPPAAKP
+277 AACP
-284 GPSKTPSLSAGRKAP
+284 TPFVARPTATP

-314 YQTSA
+314 YQTAASIV
-319 PSGGTTSGVDV
+319 GTTSGIDV
-330 NVINAWDLFKGAGVT
+330 NVINAWDLYKGAGVT

-369 IHRDWND
+369 IHHDWND
-376 STPNDPT
+376 STPTDPS
-383 PGSLNAHGTAVGG
+383 PSSLNAHGTAVAGLA
-396 VSAAR
+396 AAR

-425 PASDADEVDAFG
+425 PTSDADEVDAFG
-437 WRNDVIAIKN
+437 WRNDVIAIKS
-447 NSWGPA
+447 NSWGPG
-453 DDGTSIAQLA
+453 DDGSSIAKLPSA
-463 SSVNAALQ
+463 VNAALV
-471 SAVTNGRGGL
+471 SAVSNGRGGL

-487 SNGNGGSYA
+487 ANGNGGSYA

-518 VGATANTGQA
+518 VAALAADGLP
-528 SSYTEKGGNVSVTA
+528 SYFTEKGGNISVTA
-542 PSSGGT
+542 PSSGPSAGT
-548 LGITTTDLTGVSGYS
+548 YVSTPAIVTTDLTGLSGYS
-563 TTDYTSNFGGTSA
+563 TTDYTTTFGGTSA
-576 SAPMVAGIAALML
+576 SAPMVSGIAALML

-615 SGWVNNNAGIKFN
+615 TGWVNNNAGIKFN

-644 ALDWENLES
+644 ALDWENLEP
-653 MTSASASLT
+653 MTSASASRT

-700 FRGDLVFT
+700 YRGDLVFS

-725 LDSNNNLDNVTF
+725 LDSNSNLDNVTF
-737 TTPFLWGESSAGTW
+737 TTPFFWGESSSGTW
-751 KVKASD
+751 QVKAAD
-757 EWTVL
+757 EWVAL
-762 SGRLTAASITVYGSS
+762 SGRLKAASITVYGSS

-884 QPGEIYMLAVDG
+884 QPGDMYMLAVDG
-896 KNRARGSIRLNFS
+896 KNRARGSIRLNFN

-919 VDAKPVNANTW
+919 TDAKPLDANSW
-930 SDNRSNATYSS
+930 SDSRSNATYSS

-951 GSASKSVWYL
+951 GAASKSIWYL

-970 TVTTSGSAL
+970 TVTTSGSQL
-979 DTRLGVYLGTSL
+979 DTRLGVYLGRTLSTL
-991 RSLRQVT
+991 REVT

-1003 AGRKSSKVTFGVRAG
+1003 AGRKTSRVTFGVRAG

-1027 KSGASG
+1027 KNGAIG

-1042 SSSVPVTPPPTND
+1042 SAIVPVTPPPAND
-1055 TFAGLK
+1055 LFAGPI
-1061 AISGAPLDIRASNVN
+1061 AISGAPLSIRASNVN

-1095 APRTGPVTVTTDGSL
+1095 APQTGIVTVTTDGSL
-1110 FDTTLGAYSGSSVS
+1110 FDTTLGAYTGSSVS

-1129 PSYPS
+1129 PSYP
-1134 RVVNQVVVTAEND
+1134 NTLVTAEND
-1147 NAVPGQRWS
+1147 NAVPGERWS
-1156 RIRFSA
+1156 RVRFTVA
-1162 ASGAKYLIRVNGVR
+1162 NGAKYLIRVNGAR

-1182 NLKITY
+1182 DLKISY

>member
-1 MDSRHKVVVFAVG
+1 MGRTQWIVISCFGILFPA
-14 TLLIGVMLFVSRENL
+14 LFVIFANQDSDRPDHFSLNSFHSSDSSTSSVGRSPKSGSS
-29 LQSNLVLEKK
+29 QSGGSGFA
-39 PTSTRL
+39 STR
-45 VHPESNGNTAMS
+45 PR
-57 SPSVGAT
+57 VGGLAS
-64 AGAGSSSPTPVLGVT
+64 ASSPTPQT
-79 SSSSL
+79 RR
-84 PAPGLSRPKPGDSL
+84 LSRPKAGDSL
-98 EKILD
+98 EDILK
-103 YKRQIELGS
+103 YKRQIEQGS

-125 TPSFELVVG
+125 TPPFELVVG
-134 GSPVVLHAALNEVYV
+134 GSPVVLQAALNEVYV
-149 PQKDG
+149 PRKDG
-154 QHEIIEIP
+154 QHEIVEITP
-162 AATNLDQWQSEAN
+162 VANLQDWQKEASQ
-175 KISSNAEIVL
+175 ISPDAEIVL
-185 YRPELPRTEN
+185 YRPDLPRSEN
-195 NALMLGATLIVAA
+195 NALMLGSTLIVAA
-208 ANEDEARALAESD
+208 ANEGEARALAECD

-245 VSLETLLKEKMKKVS
+245 VSLETLLKEKLKKVS

-277 LPPAAKP
+277 LPPASKP
-284 GPSKTPSLSAGRKAP
+284 APVVTPSLSAGRKTP

-314 YQTSA
+314 YQTSV

-330 NVINAWDLFKGAGVT
+330 NVINAWDLYKGAGVT

-355 THPDLSPNISAVSG
+355 THPDLSPNISSVSG
-369 IHRDWND
+369 IHHDWND
-376 STPNDPT
+376 STPNDPNPT
-383 PGSLNAHGTAVGG
+383 VLNAHGTAVGG

-437 WRNDVIAIKN
+437 WKNDLIAIKN

-453 DDGTSIAQLA
+453 DDGTSIAKLS
-463 SSVNAALQ
+463 SSVNAALL

-481 GEVFVW
+481 GTVFVW
-487 SNGNGGSYA
+487 SNGNGGGYA
-496 SAQFVTD
+496 SSQFVSD

-518 VGATANTGQA
+518 VGATANTGRA
-528 SSYTEKGGNVSVTA
+528 SNFTEKGGNVSVTA

-548 LGITTTDLTGVSGYS
+548 LGITTTDLTGLSGYS
-563 TTDYTSNFGGTSA
+563 STDYVSNFGGTSA

-589 QANPTLGWRDVKE
+589 QANPALGWRDVKE

-615 SGWVNNNAGIKFN
+615 TGWVNNNAGIKFN

-644 ALDWENLES
+644 ALDWENLET
-653 MTSASASLT
+653 MTSASASRT
-662 GLNLLIPDNKP
+662 GLNLLIPDNNP

-700 FRGDLVFT
+700 YRGDLVFT

-725 LDSNNNLDNVTF
+725 LDSNDNLENVTF

-751 KVKASD
+751 QVKAAD
-757 EWTVL
+757 EWIAL
-762 SGRLTAASITVYGSS
+762 SGRLKAASITVYGSS
-777 SPVAPANDNFEKAT
+777 SPVAPANDNFDKASI
-791 LVYGQTESIST
+791 VFGQTESIST
-802 SNRGAGREKGEPKH
+802 SNRGSGREKGEPKH

-872 TVKQSRISRFAV
+872 TVKQSRISRFPV
-884 QPGEIYMLAVDG
+884 QPGEIYLLAVDG
-896 KNRARGSIRLNFS
+896 KNRARGSIRLNFN
-909 LEAGALYDNF
+909 LEAGALYDKF
-919 VDAKPVNANTW
+919 VDAKPVTTSIW
-930 SDNRSNATYSS
+930 SDSRSNATYSS

-951 GSASKSVWYL
+951 GPASKSVWYL

-979 DTRLGVYLGTSL
+979 DTRLGVYLGTTL

-1027 KSGASG
+1027 KNGALG
-1033 NFTISGIIG
+1033 NFTISAIIG
-1042 SSSVPVTPPPTND
+1042 SATVPVTPPPTND
-1055 TFAGLK
+1055 TFSGLI
-1061 AISGAPLDIRASNVN
+1061 AISGAPLNIRASNVN

-1095 APRTGPVTVTTDGSL
+1095 APKTGPVTVTTDGSL
-1110 FDTTLGAYSGSSVS
+1110 FDTTLGAYTGSSAS

-1134 RVVNQVVVTAEND
+1134 SVVKNVVVTAEND

-1156 RIRFSA
+1156 RVRFSVA
-1162 ASGAKYLIRVNGVR
+1162 TGAKYLIRVNGAR

-1182 NLKITY
+1182 DLKITY